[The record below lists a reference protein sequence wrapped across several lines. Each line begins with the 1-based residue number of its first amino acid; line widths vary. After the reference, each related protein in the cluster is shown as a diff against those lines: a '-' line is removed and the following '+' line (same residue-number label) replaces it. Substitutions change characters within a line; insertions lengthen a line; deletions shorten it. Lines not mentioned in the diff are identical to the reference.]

1 MAAGPG
7 PGFPQQRRAR
17 WADESVF
24 EPIGW
29 DGTQS
34 LLSNGS
40 LGRPLTYSWQCEEL
54 FQGLDSHLLAEA
66 AHPHGQQPIHFGA
79 EECPG
84 YAAAHIS
91 PQRVFVIALALLG
104 PGAIPT
110 RGYSSLWAEPPTCP
124 PPALPGSPRLLT

>member
-1 MAAGPG
+1 MDLG

-24 EPIGW
+24 EPIAW
-29 DGTQS
+29 N

-40 LGRPLTYSWQCEEL
+40 LGRPLTYSRQCEEL
-54 FQGLDSHLLAEA
+54 FQGLDSHLWAKA
-66 AHPHGQQPIHFGA
+66 SHPHGQQPIHFGA
-79 EECPG
+79 EERPG

-104 PGAIPT
+104 PAAIPT
-110 RGYSSLWAEPPTCP
+110 RGHSSLWAEPP
-124 PPALPGSPRLLT
+124 PAHHLPCQGAPRLLT